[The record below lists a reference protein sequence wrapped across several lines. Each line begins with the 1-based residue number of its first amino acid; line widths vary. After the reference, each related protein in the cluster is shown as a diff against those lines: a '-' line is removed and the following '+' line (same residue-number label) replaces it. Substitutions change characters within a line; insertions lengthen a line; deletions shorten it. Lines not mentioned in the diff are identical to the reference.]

1 MLEELDVEYEVVPT
15 GWAGGETHTP
25 EFLAINPNG
34 KIPTLVDGD
43 VVVWE
48 SMAIN
53 LYLVR
58 KCGGPLK
65 PDSADAYG
73 LAYRWS
79 LWSMGEFEGP
89 IDAVARHGVELPG
102 DWAAAPLAV
111 LEEVLGTADWLGGEH
126 FGVSDL
132 NVAVMFQRPLLAEV
146 DRRPFPNVHA
156 WLKRCRRRE
165 AFVRMMEMGRAAAGD

>member
-1 MLEELDVEYEVVPT
+1 MLEEIGVEYEVVPT
-15 GWAGGETHTP
+15 GWTGGETHTP
-25 EFLAINPNG
+25 EFLSVNPNG

-48 SMAIN
+48 SLAIN

-58 KCGGPLK
+58 KCGGPLSLA
-65 PDSADAYG
+65 SAAAYG

-89 IDAVARHGVELPG
+89 IDAVARYGLELPT
-102 DWAAAPLAV
+102 DWGAAPLGV
-111 LEEVLGTADWLGGEH
+111 LDGALGAADWLGGRD
-126 FGVSDL
+126 FGVADL

-156 WLKRCRRRE
+156 WLKRCRARG
-165 AFVRMMEMGRAAAGD
+165 AFGRMIEIGQSAGA